1 MASAMSLFPG
11 GNETPALSLD
21 YCGVLRAWERMGGE
35 IDPLDKITLE
45 NAENADVPQIEMPPI
60 DLLVDDPYFSQQL
73 LPTEQM
79 LADASLDLMSIP
91 MDLRVEPLQYMPT
104 MKEENC
110 ITNVT
115 GAMSDTHSNTSSFI
129 SEMIPQLDAHF
140 LGTNCVANTLRG
152 GVPTETVSSL
162 TPASMTGVEP
172 TFAEEKCFSSV
183 SDLARLPLVGNGPA
197 PFSHGSVCDPVSIS
211 TIDTSFQLGGGEN
224 RFVSSRGAAGAFSS
238 GPISPPANPPAFLS
252 GPSLPGKS
260 TAPGYNSVM
269 PKSYSPARLPVPVL
283 SSAPMPSYIGQSG
296 PPVQQPQ
303 PQQHAPAAQSFAPSQ
318 TYCTAKLPH
327 RTQSRKQMSFA
338 AQVNAVNGVKGQFRT
353 RQQCLER
360 YLEKKARRLQ
370 TKKIRYELR
379 KINADRRPR
388 IKGRFVKKEQLEE
401 YLKNQQQAKVEC

>member
-11 GNETPALSLD
+11 GNEAPALSLD

-45 NAENADVPQIEMPPI
+45 NAENADVPQIEVPPL
-60 DLLVDDPYFSQQL
+60 DLLVDDPYFPQQL

-91 MDLRVEPLQYMPT
+91 MDLRVEPLHYMPP

-110 ITNVT
+110 TTNVT
-115 GAMSDTHSNTSSFI
+115 GAMSDNSNTSSFI
-129 SEMIPQLDAHF
+129 SDMIPQLDAHF
-140 LGTNCVANTLRG
+140 LAPNSVGSNLPG

-162 TPASMTGVEP
+162 SPASMAGVEP
-172 TFAEEKCFSSV
+172 TFAEEKCFSPV
-183 SDLARLPLVGNGPA
+183 SDLASLPLVGNGPA
-197 PFSHGSVCDPVSIS
+197 PFSHGSMCDPVSIS
-211 TIDTSFQLGGGEN
+211 TIDTSFQIGGGEN
-224 RFVSSRGAAGAFSS
+224 HFGNSRSTAGAFSS

-260 TAPGYNSVM
+260 TAPGYSPAM
-269 PKSYSPARLPVPVL
+269 PKNYSPARLPVPAL
-283 SSAPMPSYIGQSG
+283 SSAPMPPYVAQSAR
-296 PPVQQPQ
+296 PVQQ
-303 PQQHAPAAQSFAPSQ
+303 QHTAPTPSFAPPQ
-318 TYCTAKLPH
+318 TCNTSKLPH
-327 RTQSRKQMSFA
+327 RTQSRRQMSFA

-401 YLKNQQQAKVEC
+401 YLKSQQQAKVEC